1 MDKIQKDMHKIGRI
15 DITQIYLIT
24 LEQDYLTLDPKD
36 IVNYSRYRV
45 VRKPKKL
52 RNILLKV
59 LKLDDNFMKK
69 LKSEKIIN
77 IITT

>member
-1 MDKIQKDMHKIGRI
+1 MHKIGRI

-36 IVNYSRYRV
+36 IINYSRYRV

>member
-1 MDKIQKDMHKIGRI
+1 MHKIGRI

>member
-1 MDKIQKDMHKIGRI
+1 MHKIGRI

-69 LKSEKIIN
+69 LKSDKIIN

>member
-1 MDKIQKDMHKIGRI
+1 MHKIGRI

-59 LKLDDNFMKK
+59 LKLDETFQLV
-69 LKSEKIIN
+69 LKFYEKTEKREN
-77 IITT
+77 N

>member
-1 MDKIQKDMHKIGRI
+1 MHKIGRI

-45 VRKPKKL
+45 VRIPKKL